1 MPRIYLTLLI
11 LSVFIAIFFP
21 ESEFFFTEKT
31 IIFLEKE
38 IILSEPIILVGL
50 TISILLILFMLNL
63 VEKIYGF
70 ILKNKK
76 SKKREM
82 AVKK

>member
-1 MPRIYLTLLI
+1 MPRIYLILLI

-21 ESEFFFTEKT
+21 ESAFFFTEKT
-31 IIFLEKE
+31 IVFLEKE
-38 IILSEPIILVGL
+38 IILSEPIILIGL

-63 VEKIYGF
+63 ADKTYGLF
-70 ILKNKK
+70 LKNKK
-76 SKKREM
+76 SKKKEM

>member
-11 LSVFIAIFFP
+11 FSVFIAIFFP

-31 IIFLEKE
+31 IVFLEKE
-38 IILSEPIILVGL
+38 IILFEPIILIGL

-63 VEKIYGF
+63 AEKIYGF
-70 ILKNKK
+70 FLKNKK
-76 SKKREM
+76 SKKKEM